1 MKAVEALRIEVTKLQ
16 SEIKENRAE
25 EIKLRAELTKLRHEN
40 GEMKHDYELL
50 RSLYSAFG
58 FCNPEIQVAR
68 MDAVEANQKLW
79 QQTKAEVTDYFNEIE
94 K

>member
-1 MKAVEALRIEVTKLQ
+1 MRAVEALRIEVTKLQ

-25 EIKLRAELTKLRHEN
+25 EIKLRAELTKLRHEI
-40 GEMKHDYELL
+40 GEIKHDYELL
-50 RSLYSAFG
+50 RDLYSAYG